1 MRKTIEASLVLSLSI
16 VITLLVM
23 ATITPT
29 HPRMGGSRTIE
40 PSAVQ
45 PAVFINDL
53 HYQLGTADANSA
65 CPYLLNLQQQNPA
78 VKNPPAGLRGQES

>member
-16 VITLLVM
+16 VITLLVT
-23 ATITPT
+23 AAITPT
-29 HPRMGGSRTIE
+29 HPRLGGSRTIG

-53 HYQLGTADANSA
+53 RDQLGTADANSA
-65 CPYLLNLQQQNPA
+65 CPYLLNPQQQNPA
-78 VKNPPAGLRGQES
+78 AKNPPAGLRRQES